1 MTKYDALG
9 MIETKGLIGAVEAA
23 DAMVKAANV
32 YLIGRE
38 FVGGGL
44 VTVMVRGDVG
54 AVKAA
59 TDAGAAAAQR
69 VGELLS
75 VHVIPR
81 PHESLDGSMIGSVD
95 PVWEQEEI
103 ENTEDKLEEDAFE
116 EEPETAEE
124 ETSKEEPEAAGEE
137 KPDQNPESEAKKA
150 GANRAY
156 VESTV
161 ETDGIDKA
169 ISALKRSRTAEIR
182 EMLLGEYPETN
193 LNSESAANMTKRE
206 MLDWLKDF
214 YTES

>member
-1 MTKYDALG
+1 MQALG
-9 MIETKGLIGAVEAA
+9 FIETRGLIAA
-23 DAMVKAANV
+23 IEGVDAMLKAAEV
-32 YLIGRE
+32 RLVERT
-38 FVGGGL
+38 FVKGGI
-44 VTVMVRGDVG
+44 VTITVTGDV
-54 AVKAA
+54 AA
-59 TDAGAAAAQR
+59 CRASVDAAASAVAR
-69 VGELLS
+69 MGGTILS
-75 VHVIPR
+75 THVIPR

-116 EEPETAEE
+116 EEPETADE

-169 ISALKRSRTAEIR
+169 ISVLKRSRTAEIR

-193 LNSESAANMTKRE
+193 LSSESAANMTKRE

>member
-1 MTKYDALG
+1 MQALG
-9 MIETKGLIGAVEAA
+9 FIETRGLIAAIESA
-23 DAMVKAANV
+23 DAMLKAAEV
-32 YLIGRE
+32 RLVERT
-38 FVGGGL
+38 FVKGGI
-44 VTVMVRGDVG
+44 VTITVTGDV
-54 AVKAA
+54 AA
-59 TDAGAAAAQR
+59 CRASVDAAASAVAR
-69 VGELLS
+69 MGGTILS
-75 VHVIPR
+75 IHVIPR

-103 ENTEDKLEEDAFE
+103 ENTEDKLEEEAFE
-116 EEPETAEE
+116 EEPETADE

-169 ISALKRSRTAEIR
+169 ISALKRSRTAEIK
-182 EMLLGEYPETN
+182 EMLLGEYPETS

>member
-1 MTKYDALG
+1 MQALG
-9 MIETKGLIGAVEAA
+9 FIETRGLIAAIESA
-23 DAMVKAANV
+23 DAMLKAAEV
-32 YLIGRE
+32 RLVERT
-38 FVGGGL
+38 FVKGGI
-44 VTVMVRGDVG
+44 VTITVTGDV
-54 AVKAA
+54 AA
-59 TDAGAAAAQR
+59 CRASVDAAASAVAR
-69 VGELLS
+69 MGGTILS
-75 VHVIPR
+75 THVIPR
-81 PHESLDGSMIGSVD
+81 PHESLDGSMIGSVG

-169 ISALKRSRTAEIR
+169 ISVLKRSRTAEIR

-193 LNSESAANMTKRE
+193 LSSESAANMTKRE

>member
-1 MTKYDALG
+1 MQALG
-9 MIETKGLIGAVEAA
+9 LIETRGLIAAIESA
-23 DAMVKAANV
+23 DAMLKAAEV
-32 YLIGRE
+32 RLVERT
-38 FVGGGL
+38 FVKGGI
-44 VTVMVRGDVG
+44 VTITVTGDV
-54 AVKAA
+54 AA
-59 TDAGAAAAQR
+59 CRASVDAAASAVAR
-69 VGELLS
+69 MGGTILS
-75 VHVIPR
+75 THVIPR

-95 PVWEQEEI
+95 PVWVQEEI

-161 ETDGIDKA
+161 ETDGIDKS

-182 EMLLGEYPETN
+182 EMLLGEYPETS

>member
-1 MTKYDALG
+1 MQALG
-9 MIETKGLIGAVEAA
+9 FIETRGLIAAIEGA
-23 DAMVKAANV
+23 DAMLKAAEV
-32 YLIGRE
+32 RLVERT
-38 FVGGGL
+38 FVKGGI
-44 VTVMVRGDVG
+44 VTITVTGDV
-54 AVKAA
+54 AA
-59 TDAGAAAAQR
+59 CRASVDAAASAVAR
-69 VGELLS
+69 MGGTILS
-75 VHVIPR
+75 THVIPR
-81 PHESLDGSMIGSVD
+81 PHESLDSSMIGSVD

-103 ENTEDKLEEDAFE
+103 ENTEDKLEEAFE
-116 EEPETAEE
+116 EEPETADE
-124 ETSKEEPEAAGEE
+124 ETSKEEPEADGEE

-169 ISALKRSRTAEIR
+169 ISVLKRSRTAEIR

>member
-1 MTKYDALG
+1 MQALG
-9 MIETKGLIGAVEAA
+9 FIETRGLIAAIESA
-23 DAMVKAANV
+23 DAMLKAAEV
-32 YLIGRE
+32 RLVERT
-38 FVGGGL
+38 FVKGGI
-44 VTVMVRGDVG
+44 VTITVTGDV
-54 AVKAA
+54 AA
-59 TDAGAAAAQR
+59 CRASVDAAASAVAR
-69 VGELLS
+69 MGGTILS
-75 VHVIPR
+75 THVIPR

-103 ENTEDKLEEDAFE
+103 ENTEDKLEEAFE
-116 EEPETAEE
+116 EEPETADE
-124 ETSKEEPEAAGEE
+124 ETSKEEPEADGEE

-169 ISALKRSRTAEIR
+169 ISVLKRSRTAEIR

>member
-1 MTKYDALG
+1 MQALG
-9 MIETKGLIGAVEAA
+9 FIETRGLIAAIESA
-23 DAMVKAANV
+23 DAMLKAAEV
-32 YLIGRE
+32 RLVERT
-38 FVGGGL
+38 FVKGGI
-44 VTVMVRGDVG
+44 VTITVTGDV
-54 AVKAA
+54 AA
-59 TDAGAAAAQR
+59 CRASVDAAASAVAR
-69 VGELLS
+69 MGGTILS
-75 VHVIPR
+75 THVIPR
-81 PHESLDGSMIGSVD
+81 PHESLDSSMIGSVD

-103 ENTEDKLEEDAFE
+103 ENTEDKLEEEAFE
-116 EEPETAEE
+116 EEPETADE

-169 ISALKRSRTAEIR
+169 ISVLKRSRTAEIR

>member
-1 MTKYDALG
+1 MQALG
-9 MIETKGLIGAVEAA
+9 FIETRGLIAAIESA
-23 DAMVKAANV
+23 DAMLKAAEV
-32 YLIGRE
+32 RLVERT
-38 FVGGGL
+38 FVKGGI
-44 VTVMVRGDVG
+44 VTITVTGDV
-54 AVKAA
+54 AA
-59 TDAGAAAAQR
+59 CRASVDAAASAVAR
-69 VGELLS
+69 MGGTILS
-75 VHVIPR
+75 THVIPR

-103 ENTEDKLEEDAFE
+103 ENTEDKLEEAFE
-116 EEPETAEE
+116 EEPETADE

-156 VESTV
+156 VESTA

>member
-1 MTKYDALG
+1 MQALG
-9 MIETKGLIGAVEAA
+9 FIETRGLIAAIEGA
-23 DAMVKAANV
+23 DAMLKAAEV
-32 YLIGRE
+32 RLVERT
-38 FVGGGL
+38 FVKGGI
-44 VTVMVRGDVG
+44 VTITVTGDV
-54 AVKAA
+54 AA
-59 TDAGAAAAQR
+59 CRASVDAAASAVAR
-69 VGELLS
+69 MGGTILS
-75 VHVIPR
+75 THVIPR

-103 ENTEDKLEEDAFE
+103 ENTEDKLEEEAFE
-116 EEPETAEE
+116 EEPETADE

-161 ETDGIDKA
+161 ETDGIDKV
-169 ISALKRSRTAEIR
+169 ISVLKRSRTAEIK

-193 LNSESAANMTKRE
+193 LSSESAANMTKRE

>member
-1 MTKYDALG
+1 MQALG
-9 MIETKGLIGAVEAA
+9 FIETRGLIAAIESA
-23 DAMVKAANV
+23 DAMLKAAEV
-32 YLIGRE
+32 RLVERT
-38 FVGGGL
+38 FVKGGI
-44 VTVMVRGDVG
+44 VTITVTGDV
-54 AVKAA
+54 AA
-59 TDAGAAAAQR
+59 CRASVDAAASAVAR
-69 VGELLS
+69 MGGTILS
-75 VHVIPR
+75 THVIPR

-103 ENTEDKLEEDAFE
+103 ENTEDKLEEEAFE
-116 EEPETAEE
+116 EEPETADE

-161 ETDGIDKA
+161 ETDGIDKV
-169 ISALKRSRTAEIR
+169 ISVLKRSRTAEIK

-193 LNSESAANMTKRE
+193 LSSESAANMTKRE

>member
-1 MTKYDALG
+1 MQALG
-9 MIETKGLIGAVEAA
+9 FIETRGLIAAIESA
-23 DAMVKAANV
+23 DAMLKAAEV
-32 YLIGRE
+32 RLVERT
-38 FVGGGL
+38 FVKGGI
-44 VTVMVRGDVG
+44 VTITVTGDV
-54 AVKAA
+54 AA
-59 TDAGAAAAQR
+59 CRASVDAAASAVAR
-69 VGELLS
+69 MGGTILS
-75 VHVIPR
+75 IHVIPR

-169 ISALKRSRTAEIR
+169 ISVLKRSRTAEIR

>member
-1 MTKYDALG
+1 MQALG
-9 MIETKGLIGAVEAA
+9 LIETRGLIAAIESA
-23 DAMVKAANV
+23 DAMLKAAEV
-32 YLIGRE
+32 RLVERT
-38 FVGGGL
+38 FVKGGI
-44 VTVMVRGDVG
+44 VTITVTGDV
-54 AVKAA
+54 AA
-59 TDAGAAAAQR
+59 CRASVDAAASAVAR
-69 VGELLS
+69 MGGTILS
-75 VHVIPR
+75 THVIPR

-103 ENTEDKLEEDAFE
+103 ENTEDKLEEAFE

-169 ISALKRSRTAEIR
+169 ISVLKRSRTAEIK

>member
-1 MTKYDALG
+1 MQALG
-9 MIETKGLIGAVEAA
+9 FIETRGLIAAIESA
-23 DAMVKAANV
+23 DAMLKAAEV
-32 YLIGRE
+32 RLVERT
-38 FVGGGL
+38 FVKGGI
-44 VTVMVRGDVG
+44 VTITVTGDV
-54 AVKAA
+54 AA
-59 TDAGAAAAQR
+59 CRASVDAAASAVAR
-69 VGELLS
+69 MGGTILS
-75 VHVIPR
+75 THVIPR

-103 ENTEDKLEEDAFE
+103 ENTEDKLEEAFE
-116 EEPETAEE
+116 EEPETVEE

-169 ISALKRSRTAEIR
+169 ISVLKRSRTAEIR
-182 EMLLGEYPETN
+182 EMLLGEYPETS

>member
-1 MTKYDALG
+1 MQALG
-9 MIETKGLIGAVEAA
+9 FIETRGLIAAIEGA
-23 DAMVKAANV
+23 DAMLKAAEV
-32 YLIGRE
+32 RLVERT
-38 FVGGGL
+38 FVKGGI
-44 VTVMVRGDVG
+44 VTITVTGDV
-54 AVKAA
+54 AA
-59 TDAGAAAAQR
+59 CRASVDAAASAVAR
-69 VGELLS
+69 MGGTILS
-75 VHVIPR
+75 THVIPR

-103 ENTEDKLEEDAFE
+103 ENTEDKLEEAFE
-116 EEPETAEE
+116 EEPETADE

-137 KPDQNPESEAKKA
+137 KPDQDPESEVKKA

-169 ISALKRSRTAEIR
+169 ISVLKRSRTAEIR

>member
-1 MTKYDALG
+1 MQALG
-9 MIETKGLIGAVEAA
+9 FIETRGLIAAIESA
-23 DAMVKAANV
+23 DAMLKAAEV
-32 YLIGRE
+32 RLVERT
-38 FVGGGL
+38 FVKGGI
-44 VTVMVRGDVG
+44 VTITVTGDV
-54 AVKAA
+54 AA
-59 TDAGAAAAQR
+59 CRASVDAAASAVAR
-69 VGELLS
+69 MGGTILS
-75 VHVIPR
+75 THVIPR

-169 ISALKRSRTAEIR
+169 ISVLKRSRTAEIK
-182 EMLLGEYPETN
+182 EMLLGEYPETS

>member
-1 MTKYDALG
+1 MQALG
-9 MIETKGLIGAVEAA
+9 FIETRGLIAAIESA
-23 DAMVKAANV
+23 DAMLKAAEV
-32 YLIGRE
+32 RLVERT
-38 FVGGGL
+38 FVKGGI
-44 VTVMVRGDVG
+44 VTITVTGDV
-54 AVKAA
+54 AA
-59 TDAGAAAAQR
+59 CRASVDAAASAVAR
-69 VGELLS
+69 MGGTILS
-75 VHVIPR
+75 THVIPR

-116 EEPETAEE
+116 EEPETSVE

-156 VESTV
+156 VESTA

-169 ISALKRSRTAEIR
+169 ISVLKRSRTAEIR

>member
-1 MTKYDALG
+1 MQALG
-9 MIETKGLIGAVEAA
+9 FIETRGLIAAIEGA
-23 DAMVKAANV
+23 DAMLKAAEV
-32 YLIGRE
+32 RLVERT
-38 FVGGGL
+38 FVKGGI
-44 VTVMVRGDVG
+44 VTITVTGDV
-54 AVKAA
+54 AA
-59 TDAGAAAAQR
+59 CRASVDAAASAVAR
-69 VGELLS
+69 MGGTILS
-75 VHVIPR
+75 THVIPR

-103 ENTEDKLEEDAFE
+103 ENTEDKLEEAFE
-116 EEPETAEE
+116 EEPETADE

-161 ETDGIDKA
+161 ETDGIDKV
-169 ISALKRSRTAEIR
+169 ISVLKRSRTAEIR

-193 LNSESAANMTKRE
+193 LSSESAANMTKRE

>member
-1 MTKYDALG
+1 MQALG
-9 MIETKGLIGAVEAA
+9 LIETRGLIAAIESA
-23 DAMVKAANV
+23 DAMLKAAEV
-32 YLIGRE
+32 RLVERT
-38 FVGGGL
+38 FVKGGI
-44 VTVMVRGDVG
+44 VTITVTGDV
-54 AVKAA
+54 AA
-59 TDAGAAAAQR
+59 CRASVDAAASAVAR
-69 VGELLS
+69 MGGTILS
-75 VHVIPR
+75 THVIPR

-169 ISALKRSRTAEIR
+169 ISVLKRSRTAEIK

-193 LNSESAANMTKRE
+193 LSSESAANMTKRE

>member
-1 MTKYDALG
+1 MQALG
-9 MIETKGLIGAVEAA
+9 FIETRGLIAAIESA
-23 DAMVKAANV
+23 DAMLKAAEV
-32 YLIGRE
+32 RLVERT
-38 FVGGGL
+38 FVKGGI
-44 VTVMVRGDVG
+44 VTITVTGDV
-54 AVKAA
+54 AA
-59 TDAGAAAAQR
+59 CRASVDAAASAVAR
-69 VGELLS
+69 MGGTILS
-75 VHVIPR
+75 THVIPR

-103 ENTEDKLEEDAFE
+103 ENTDDKLEEAFE
-116 EEPETAEE
+116 EEPETADE

-169 ISALKRSRTAEIR
+169 ISVLKRSRTAEIR

-193 LNSESAANMTKRE
+193 LSSESAANMTKRE

>member
-1 MTKYDALG
+1 MQALG
-9 MIETKGLIGAVEAA
+9 FIETRGLIAAIESA
-23 DAMVKAANV
+23 DAMLKAAEV
-32 YLIGRE
+32 RLVERT
-38 FVGGGL
+38 FVKGGI
-44 VTVMVRGDVG
+44 VTITVTGDV
-54 AVKAA
+54 AA
-59 TDAGAAAAQR
+59 CRASVDAAASAVAR
-69 VGELLS
+69 MGGTILS
-75 VHVIPR
+75 THVIPR

-103 ENTEDKLEEDAFE
+103 ENTEDKLEEEAFE
-116 EEPETAEE
+116 EEPETADE

-169 ISALKRSRTAEIR
+169 ISVLKRSRTAEIR

-193 LNSESAANMTKRE
+193 LSSESAANMTKRE

>member
-1 MTKYDALG
+1 MQALG
-9 MIETKGLIGAVEAA
+9 LIETRGLIAAIESA
-23 DAMVKAANV
+23 DAMLKAAEV
-32 YLIGRE
+32 RLVERT
-38 FVGGGL
+38 FVKGGI
-44 VTVMVRGDVG
+44 VTITVTGDV
-54 AVKAA
+54 AA
-59 TDAGAAAAQR
+59 CRASVDAAASAVAR
-69 VGELLS
+69 MGGTILS
-75 VHVIPR
+75 THVIPR

-169 ISALKRSRTAEIR
+169 ISVLKRSRTAEIK
-182 EMLLGEYPETN
+182 EMLLGEYPETS

>member
-1 MTKYDALG
+1 MQALG
-9 MIETKGLIGAVEAA
+9 FIETRGLIAAIEGA
-23 DAMVKAANV
+23 DAMLKAAEV
-32 YLIGRE
+32 RLVERT
-38 FVGGGL
+38 FVKGGI
-44 VTVMVRGDVG
+44 VTITVTGDV
-54 AVKAA
+54 AA
-59 TDAGAAAAQR
+59 CRASVDAAASAVAR
-69 VGELLS
+69 MGGTILS
-75 VHVIPR
+75 THVIPR

-103 ENTEDKLEEDAFE
+103 ENTEDKLEEEAFE
-116 EEPETAEE
+116 EEPETADE

-169 ISALKRSRTAEIR
+169 ISVLKRSRTAEIR

-193 LNSESAANMTKRE
+193 LSSESAANMTKRE

>member
-1 MTKYDALG
+1 MQALG
-9 MIETKGLIGAVEAA
+9 LIETRGLIAAIESA
-23 DAMVKAANV
+23 DAMLKAAEV
-32 YLIGRE
+32 RLVERT
-38 FVGGGL
+38 FVKGGI
-44 VTVMVRGDVG
+44 VTITVTGDV
-54 AVKAA
+54 AA
-59 TDAGAAAAQR
+59 CRASVDAAASAVAR
-69 VGELLS
+69 MGGTILS
-75 VHVIPR
+75 THVIPR

-103 ENTEDKLEEDAFE
+103 ENTEDKLEEEAFE
-116 EEPETAEE
+116 EEPETVEE

-137 KPDQNPESEAKKA
+137 KPDQNPESEAKKV

-156 VESTV
+156 VESTA

-169 ISALKRSRTAEIR
+169 ISVLKRSRTAEIR
-182 EMLLGEYPETN
+182 EMLLGEYPETS

>member
-1 MTKYDALG
+1 MQALG
-9 MIETKGLIGAVEAA
+9 FIETRGLIAAIESA
-23 DAMVKAANV
+23 DAMLKAAEV
-32 YLIGRE
+32 RLVERT
-38 FVGGGL
+38 FVKGGI
-44 VTVMVRGDVG
+44 VTITVTGDV
-54 AVKAA
+54 AA
-59 TDAGAAAAQR
+59 CRASVDAAASAVAR
-69 VGELLS
+69 MGGTILS
-75 VHVIPR
+75 THVIPR

-116 EEPETAEE
+116 EEPETADE

-169 ISALKRSRTAEIR
+169 ISVLKRSRTAEIR

-193 LNSESAANMTKRE
+193 LSSESAANMTKRE

>member
-1 MTKYDALG
+1 MQALG
-9 MIETKGLIGAVEAA
+9 FIETRGLIAAIEGA
-23 DAMVKAANV
+23 DAMLKAAEV
-32 YLIGRE
+32 RLVERT
-38 FVGGGL
+38 FVKGGI
-44 VTVMVRGDVG
+44 VTITVTGDV
-54 AVKAA
+54 AA
-59 TDAGAAAAQR
+59 CRASVDAAASAVAR
-69 VGELLS
+69 MGGTILS
-75 VHVIPR
+75 THVIPR

-103 ENTEDKLEEDAFE
+103 ENTEDKLEEAFE
-116 EEPETAEE
+116 EEPETADE

-169 ISALKRSRTAEIR
+169 ISVLKRSRTAEIK
-182 EMLLGEYPETN
+182 EMLLGEYPETS

>member
-1 MTKYDALG
+1 MQALG
-9 MIETKGLIGAVEAA
+9 FIETRGLIAAIEGA
-23 DAMVKAANV
+23 DAMLKAAEV
-32 YLIGRE
+32 RLVERT
-38 FVGGGL
+38 FVKGGI
-44 VTVMVRGDVG
+44 VTITVTGDV
-54 AVKAA
+54 AA
-59 TDAGAAAAQR
+59 CRASVDAAASAVAR
-69 VGELLS
+69 MGGTILS
-75 VHVIPR
+75 IHVIPR

-103 ENTEDKLEEDAFE
+103 ENTEDKLEEEAFE
-116 EEPETAEE
+116 EEPETADE

-169 ISALKRSRTAEIR
+169 ISVLKRSRTAEIK

>member
-1 MTKYDALG
+1 MQALG
-9 MIETKGLIGAVEAA
+9 FIETRGLIAAIESA
-23 DAMVKAANV
+23 DAMLKAAEV
-32 YLIGRE
+32 RLVERT
-38 FVGGGL
+38 FVKGGI
-44 VTVMVRGDVG
+44 VTITVTGDV
-54 AVKAA
+54 AA
-59 TDAGAAAAQR
+59 CRASVDAAASAVAR
-69 VGELLS
+69 MGGTILS
-75 VHVIPR
+75 THVIPR

-103 ENTEDKLEEDAFE
+103 ENTEDKLEEAFE
-116 EEPETAEE
+116 EEPETADE

-169 ISALKRSRTAEIR
+169 ISVLKRSRTAEIK

-206 MLDWLKDF
+206 MLDWLKVF

>member
-1 MTKYDALG
+1 MQALG
-9 MIETKGLIGAVEAA
+9 FIETRGLIAAIEGA
-23 DAMVKAANV
+23 DAMLKAAEV
-32 YLIGRE
+32 RLVERT
-38 FVGGGL
+38 FVKGGI
-44 VTVMVRGDVG
+44 VTITVTGDV
-54 AVKAA
+54 AA
-59 TDAGAAAAQR
+59 CRASVDAAASAVAR
-69 VGELLS
+69 MGGTILS
-75 VHVIPR
+75 THVIPR

-103 ENTEDKLEEDAFE
+103 ENTEDKLEEAFE
-116 EEPETAEE
+116 EEPETADE

-169 ISALKRSRTAEIR
+169 ISVLKRSRTAEIR

>member
-1 MTKYDALG
+1 MQALG
-9 MIETKGLIGAVEAA
+9 FIETRGLIAAIESA
-23 DAMVKAANV
+23 DAMLKAAEV
-32 YLIGRE
+32 RLVERT
-38 FVGGGL
+38 FVKGGI
-44 VTVMVRGDVG
+44 VTITVTGDV
-54 AVKAA
+54 AA
-59 TDAGAAAAQR
+59 CRASVDAAASAVAR
-69 VGELLS
+69 MGGTILS
-75 VHVIPR
+75 THVIPR

-103 ENTEDKLEEDAFE
+103 ENTEDKLEEAFE
-116 EEPETAEE
+116 EEPETADE

-169 ISALKRSRTAEIR
+169 ISVLKRSRTAEIK